1 MLNLPSSLDRWK
13 RLFTLVF
20 ISVLM
25 VLSVQT
31 VIAQSTSNSYRIEE
45 DTFSTGGDIE
55 SQSSN
60 YKSESTTGD
69 LGVGNSNSTSY
80 QTNSGYNTNSEPR
93 LAFSINSSSVSLGKL
108 STSVASTA
116 TSTFSVLNYTAYGYI
131 VQIIGNTPSNGNH
144 NLTAMS
150 STSASNVGTEQYGI
164 NVVRNTDFC
173 GIGCHLGADPVQT
186 PSSSFSFGEAAGN
199 YDTDGNF
206 RYVSGETIAEA
217 PKSSGQTD
225 YTVSYIAN
233 SSVTTPSGSYSGS
246 HTLVCVGT
254 Y

>member
-1 MLNLPSSLDRWK
+1 MENLIK
-13 RLFTLVF
+13 RLETMKRVGL
-20 ISVLM
+20 LM
-25 VLSVQT
+25 ILLLMTILSVQS
-31 VIAQSTSNSYRIEE
+31 VSAVSSSSSYQIEE

-55 SQSSN
+55 SQSGS
-60 YKSESTTGD
+60 YKSQSTTGD
-69 LGVGNSNSTSY
+69 LGVGNSNSASY
-80 QTNSGYNTNSEPR
+80 QTNSGYNTTNEPR

-131 VQIIGNTPSNGNH
+131 VQIIGSTPSNGSH

-150 STSASNVGTEQYGI
+150 STTASNVGTEQYGI

-186 PSSSFSFGEAAGN
+186 PSNTFSFGEAATN

-233 SSVTTPSGSYSGS
+233 SSVNTPSGSYSGS

>member
-1 MLNLPSSLDRWK
+1 MK
-13 RLFTLVF
+13 RLMF
-20 ISVLM
+20 ILAVNL
-25 VLSVQT
+25 LAIISVQT
-31 VIAQSTSNSYRIEE
+31 VFAVSSSNSYQIEE

-60 YKSESTTGD
+60 YKSQSTTSD
-69 LGVGNSNSTSY
+69 LGTGNTSSTNY
-80 QTNSGYNTNSEPR
+80 QANTGFNTTNDPR
-93 LAFSINSSSVSLGKL
+93 LVFTVNSSSINLGSL

-131 VQIIGNTPSNGNH
+131 VQIIGNTPTNGSH
-144 NLTAMS
+144 NLSALA

-164 NVVRNTDFC
+164 NVVRNADFC

-186 PSSSFSFGEAAGN
+186 PSSSFSYGEAANN

-206 RYVSGETIAEA
+206 RYVSGETIAQA

-225 YTVSYIAN
+225 YTISYMAN
-233 SSVTTPSGSYSGS
+233 ASITTPSGSYSGS